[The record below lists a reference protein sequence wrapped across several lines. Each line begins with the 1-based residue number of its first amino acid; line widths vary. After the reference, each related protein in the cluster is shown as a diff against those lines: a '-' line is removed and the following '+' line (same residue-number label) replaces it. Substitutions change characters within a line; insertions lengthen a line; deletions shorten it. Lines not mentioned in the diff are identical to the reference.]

1 MIKKK
6 GFRTVCRGCNDGM
19 MLGLRSKSERE
30 PTLKIGKHHK
40 NVVVHSILS
49 PAPTS
54 NIYRQTR
61 HGGQNKVAG

>member
-6 GFRTVCRGCNDGM
+6 AFRTVCRGCNDGM

-54 NIYRQTR
+54 NI
-61 HGGQNKVAG
+61 